1 MSIKYIYR
9 NIISVMLLVMLSF
22 SIASGRIFE
31 LKATSIDGREVS
43 LSNYEG
49 KILLVVNTASRCG
62 FTRQY
67 KSLEK
72 IYNKYKERDFVVLAF
87 PSNDFRQELSTNEE
101 ITRCGF
107 TPQYKSLEKIF
118 KKYKERDFVVL
129 AFPSNDFRQELSTNE
144 EIKDFCE
151 VYELSFPIFAKGKV
165 KGFEKQQ
172 VFKYLTEDS
181 NGRNLGEIRWN
192 FEKFLVSREGKLV
205 KRFRSSVDPN
215 QDEITS
221 AIESLL

>member
-1 MSIKYIYR
+1 MNVKYIYR
-9 NIISVMLLVMLSF
+9 CFITVVLHMMLSF
-22 SIASGRIFE
+22 SIASGNIFE
-31 LKATSIDGREVS
+31 LKTTRIDGIEVS

-49 KILLVVNTASRCG
+49 KVILVVNTAS
-62 FTRQY
+62 
-67 KSLEK
+67 
-72 IYNKYKERDFVVLAF
+72 
-87 PSNDFRQELSTNEE
+87 
-101 ITRCGF
+101 RCGF
-107 TPQYKSLEKIF
+107 TPQYKSLEKIY

-181 NGRNLGEIRWN
+181 NGRSMGEIRWN

-205 KRFRSSVDPN
+205 KRFRSSVEPN
-215 QDEITS
+215 QDEITK

>member
-1 MSIKYIYR
+1 MTVKYIYR
-9 NIISVMLLVMLSF
+9 CIITLMLLMMLSF
-22 SIASGRIFE
+22 SIASGSIFE

-49 KILLVVNTASRCG
+49 KVLLVVNTASRCG
-62 FTRQY
+62 FTPQY

-72 IYNKYKERDFVVLAF
+72 IYKKYKDRDFVVLAF

-101 ITRCGF
+101 II
-107 TPQYKSLEKIF
+107 E
-118 KKYKERDFVVL
+118 
-129 AFPSNDFRQELSTNE
+129 
-144 EIKDFCE
+144 FCE

-165 KGFEKQQ
+165 KGYEKQQ

-181 NGRNLGEIRWN
+181 NGRSMGEIRWN
-192 FEKFLVSREGKLV
+192 FEKFLVSREGKLIR
-205 KRFRSSVDPN
+205 RFRSSVDPN
-215 QDEITS
+215 QDEVIM

>member
-1 MSIKYIYR
+1 MTVKYFYR
-9 NIISVMLLVMLSF
+9 CFITVMLIMMLSF
-22 SIASGRIFE
+22 SIASGSIFE

-49 KILLVVNTASRCG
+49 KVLLVVNTAS
-62 FTRQY
+62 
-67 KSLEK
+67 
-72 IYNKYKERDFVVLAF
+72 
-87 PSNDFRQELSTNEE
+87 
-101 ITRCGF
+101 RCGF
-107 TPQYKSLEKIF
+107 TPQYKSLEKIY
-118 KKYKERDFVVL
+118 KKYKESDFVVL

-151 VYELSFPIFAKGKV
+151 VYQLSFPIFAKVKV

-181 NGRNLGEIRWN
+181 NGRSMVEIRWN
-192 FEKFLVSREGKLV
+192 FEKFLVSRKGKLV
-205 KRFRSSVDPN
+205 RRFRSSVDPN
-215 QDEITS
+215 QDEITM

>member
-1 MSIKYIYR
+1 MIVKYIYR
-9 NIISVMLLVMLSF
+9 CFITVMLLTMLSF
-22 SIASGRIFE
+22 SMASGSIFE

-49 KILLVVNTASRCG
+49 KVLLVVNTASRCG
-62 FTRQY
+62 FT
-67 KSLEK
+67 
-72 IYNKYKERDFVVLAF
+72 
-87 PSNDFRQELSTNEE
+87 
-101 ITRCGF
+101 
-107 TPQYKSLEKIF
+107 PQYKSLENIY

-129 AFPSNDFRQELSTNE
+129 AFPSNDFRQELSSNE
-144 EIKDFCE
+144 EIKDFCA

-165 KGFEKQQ
+165 KGFEKQE
-172 VFKYLTEDS
+172 VFKYLTEGS
-181 NGRNLGEIRWN
+181 NGKSMGEIRWN
-192 FEKFLVSREGKLV
+192 FEKFLLSREGRLV